1 MNIESLYE
9 KLIEAVRARPVDDGA
24 PYGFEQRIMA
34 RLRELP
40 QVDLATLWGRS
51 LWRAAIPFACAAL
64 AITIWTQTHKPTTP
78 APAYVEARLSE
89 LDEVLLAPLVDLETQ
104 GASW

>member
-9 KLIEAVRARPVDDGA
+9 KLIGTVRSRPADDRV
-24 PYGFEQRIMA
+24 PYRFEQRIMA

-40 QVDLATLWGRS
+40 QIDLATLWGRS
-51 LWRAAIPFACAAL
+51 LWRAAIPFAGVAL
-64 AITIWTQTHKPTTP
+64 AIAIWTQTHAPTAP
-78 APAYVEARLSE
+78 APTYAGAHLSE
-89 LDEVLLAPLVDLETQ
+89 LDEVLLAPLVDLETE